1 MLFRS
6 GPFRPGLQDGSDF
19 PGVDDRDPSLKG
31 AGEVD
36 LEVLVRTE
44 DNGGIEQRTR
54 LPAGG
59 HFELGRGERLE
70 IGEEIWVG
78 FVEDDLGIRIN
89 AMERDTFDPDDN
101 LGSYTRTFSCP
112 A

>member
-1 MLFRS
+1 M
-6 GPFRPGLQDGSDF
+6 
-19 PGVDDRDPSLKG
+19 
-31 AGEVD
+31 
-36 LEVLVRTE
+36 LVRTE

-70 IGEEIWVG
+70 IGEEIFVG

-112 A
+112 AETWLGSYQPGDEPIDPEDVGYWQVSYRIERA